1 MKKRTITSIYIVLA
15 VALAIGCKFLPM
27 QVGDYI
33 FDIFI
38 LSLTFVAAFEMCSLV
53 EKCGKQVNRISACFY
68 CIFNYVV
75 LLVSLKYLKYAL
87 VPLVELGALVV
98 WFGITI
104 IAQSIKD
111 SGKNMRSTLSTCAF
125 TILSCIYPSLLFTLY
140 ININH
145 IDGVLGINHL
155 SVVLI
160 LLIIA
165 ITFLT
170 DTFAYLIGRLI
181 KGPKL
186 APKISPKKTIS
197 GGVGGLIGGVVGAML
212 VFALVYNVKSLSIIL
227 TQFSLKWW
235 HFLLV
240 GLISSV
246 LGQIGDLVE
255 SKIKRLADTKDSGNI
270 FPGHGGM
277 LDRIDAMIFV
287 TTIIYIL
294 SLILTVF

>member
-15 VALAIGCKFLPM
+15 VTLALGCKFLPN
-27 QVGDYI
+27 QVGDYL

-38 LSLTFVAAFEMCSLV
+38 LTLTFVASFEMCVLI
-53 EKCGKQVNRISACFY
+53 EKCGKRVNRISACFY
-68 CIFNYVV
+68 PVVNYIAI
-75 LLVSLKYLKYAL
+75 LLSIKYLKYYF
-87 VPLVELGALVV
+87 VPLVQLGTLMV
-98 WFGITI
+98 WFGITL
-104 IAQSIKD
+104 IAETIKD
-111 SGKNMRSTLSTCAF
+111 SGYKFSSILKTCAY
-125 TILSCIYPSLLFTLY
+125 TLIACIYPCLLFTLY
-140 ININH
+140 VNMNH
-145 IDGVLGINHL
+145 IDNCVGVNHL
-155 SVVLI
+155 SFVLI

-186 APKISPKKTIS
+186 APKISPNKTIS
-197 GGVGGLIGGVVGAML
+197 GGVGGLIGGMVGAML
-212 VFALVYNVKSLSIIL
+212 VFALVYNVNSLSIIL
-227 TQFSLKWW
+227 TEFGLKWW

-240 GLISSV
+240 GLFTSV
-246 LGQIGDLVE
+246 FGQIGDLVE
-255 SKIKRLADTKDSGNI
+255 SKIKRTANTKDSGNI

-294 SLILTVF
+294 SLVLVAV

>member
-1 MKKRTITSIYIVLA
+1 MKKRAITSIYIVLA
-15 VALAIGCKFLPM
+15 VALAIACKFLPN
-27 QVGDYI
+27 QVGDYF

-38 LSLTFVAAFEMCSLV
+38 LTLTFVASFEMCILI
-53 EKCGKQVNRISACFY
+53 EKCGGNVNKISACFY
-68 CIFNYVV
+68 AIFNYIVV
-75 LLVSLKYLKYAL
+75 LISLKFLKYYS
-87 VPLVELGALVV
+87 VPLVQFGALVI
-98 WFGITI
+98 WFGITL
-104 IAQSIKD
+104 IAQSIKNRGYKF
-111 SGKNMRSTLSTCAF
+111 SAIFKTCCC
-125 TILSCIYPSLLFTLY
+125 TILTCVYPSLLFSLY

-145 IDGVLGINHL
+145 TDALAGINHL

-186 APKISPKKTIS
+186 APKISPNKTIS
-197 GGVGGLIGGVVGAML
+197 GSIGGLIGGIAGAML

-227 TQFSLKWW
+227 TEFSLKWW
-235 HFLLV
+235 HFLIV
-240 GLISSV
+240 GGVASV

-255 SKIKRLADTKDSGNI
+255 SKIKRQAQTKDSGNI

-287 TTIIYIL
+287 TITIFIFSIIL
-294 SLILTVF
+294 LAI